1 MKKTLTQQGAF
12 RKERKALQRAIANG
26 LTEKDIVMEMVK
38 RMDNPDS
45 AITLNQ
51 ASAAV
56 MYLTALC
63 NKETPITDCCKC
75 YIATIARC
83 YRTTC
88 ITDKIFNTTKAKA
101 VFSALAL
108 FPHIKKFHF
117 CHILLFM
124 LTAQSE
130 D

>member
-45 AITLNQ
+45 AVTLNQ

-63 NKETPITDCCKC
+63 NKETPLTD
-75 YIATIARC
+75 
-83 YRTTC
+83 
-88 ITDKIFNTTKAKA
+88 A
-101 VFSALAL
+101 VNA
-108 FPHIKKFHF
+108 
-117 CHILLFM
+117 ILQ
-124 LTAQSE
+124 QSP
-130 D
+130 DVILQPV

>member
-63 NKETPITDCCKC
+63 NKETPITD
-75 YIATIARC
+75 
-83 YRTTC
+83 
-88 ITDKIFNTTKAKA
+88 A
-101 VFSALAL
+101 VNA
-108 FPHIKKFHF
+108 
-117 CHILLFM
+117 ILQ
-124 LTAQSE
+124 TSPDVIVQPV
-130 D
+130 

>member
-1 MKKTLTQQGAF
+1 MNKKCKLLSYTKTSDSLLLKITITPACQQIKGGFIEKTLTQQGAF

-45 AITLNQ
+45 AVTLNQ

-63 NKETPITDCCKC
+63 NKETPIT
-75 YIATIARC
+75 
-83 YRTTC
+83 
-88 ITDKIFNTTKAKA
+88 NA
-101 VFSALAL
+101 VNA
-108 FPHIKKFHF
+108 
-117 CHILLFM
+117 ILQPSPDVIL
-124 LTAQSE
+124 QPV
-130 D
+130 

>member
-12 RKERKALQRAIANG
+12 RKERKALQRARANG

-45 AITLNQ
+45 AVTLNQ

-63 NKETPITDCCKC
+63 NKETPITD
-75 YIATIARC
+75 AR
-83 YRTTC
+83 
-88 ITDKIFNTTKAKA
+88 
-101 VFSALAL
+101 LA
-108 FPHIKKFHF
+108 P
-117 CHILLFM
+117 
-124 LTAQSE
+124 
-130 D
+130 

>member
-45 AITLNQ
+45 AVTLNQ

-63 NKETPITDCCKC
+63 NKETPITD
-75 YIATIARC
+75 
-83 YRTTC
+83 
-88 ITDKIFNTTKAKA
+88 A
-101 VFSALAL
+101 VNA
-108 FPHIKKFHF
+108 
-117 CHILLFM
+117 ILQ
-124 LTAQSE
+124 QSP
-130 D
+130 DVILQPV

>member
-45 AITLNQ
+45 AVTLNQ

-63 NKETPITDCCKC
+63 NKETPITD
-75 YIATIARC
+75 
-83 YRTTC
+83 
-88 ITDKIFNTTKAKA
+88 A
-101 VFSALAL
+101 VNA
-108 FPHIKKFHF
+108 
-117 CHILLFM
+117 ILQ
-124 LTAQSE
+124 QSP
-130 D
+130 DVILQP